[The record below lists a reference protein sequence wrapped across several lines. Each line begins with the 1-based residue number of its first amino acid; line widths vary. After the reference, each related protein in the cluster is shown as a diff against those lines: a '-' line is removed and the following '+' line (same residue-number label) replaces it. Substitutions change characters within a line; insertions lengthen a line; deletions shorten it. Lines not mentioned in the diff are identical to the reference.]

1 MSARQ
6 FRHST
11 LVSEIGTALC
21 NSALEPF
28 DLTLEITESNLIR
41 DPAGTIAKLRNLKD
55 LGVRLAIDDFG
66 TGYSN
71 LGYLKQ
77 FPVDT
82 LKIDRSF
89 VQDIAVNPRDKAI
102 AQSVIALAAAFNL
115 DVIGEG
121 IETGEQAAHLRT
133 LGCQHGQGYLFAPPL
148 PAAEFEALLAREL
161 GFFK

>member
-1 MSARQ
+1 M
-6 FRHST
+6 
-11 LVSEIGTALC
+11 
-21 NSALEPF
+21 
-28 DLTLEITESNLIR
+28 
-41 DPAGTIAKLRNLKD
+41 
-55 LGVRLAIDDFG
+55 RLAIDDFG

-121 IETGEQAAHLRT
+121 IETGEQAAHLRA